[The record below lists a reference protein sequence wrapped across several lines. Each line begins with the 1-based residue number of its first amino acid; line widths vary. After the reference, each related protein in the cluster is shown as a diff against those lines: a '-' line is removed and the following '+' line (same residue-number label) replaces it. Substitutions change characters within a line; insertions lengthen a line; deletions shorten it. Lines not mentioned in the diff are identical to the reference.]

1 MNDAQNK
8 TPVVIKSYS
17 NGITLMLDEKA
28 PFDEILSGIRERF
41 KSSGRFFNDAKL
53 VLSFSG
59 RELTDE
65 EVFTVIDTIESS
77 CTAHIVCVA
86 EKDETTESYFET
98 LIVENERQNALD
110 TAMIV
115 RGNVR
120 SGAIV
125 ESKNGLVVIGDVHN
139 SAILRAKGSVML

>member
-17 NGITLMLDEKA
+17 NGITLMLDELHKRA
-28 PFDEILSGIRERF
+28 
-41 KSSGRFFNDAKL
+41 KSCPEFLKFNDAKL

-139 SAILRAKGSVML
+139 SAILRAKGSVICY